1 MMINTNTCKKILIT
15 LVECLDS
22 SRPARSCKVCTTIIE
37 EEAIIITR
45 TGKGESQWVTTS
57 VTKGEL

>member
-22 SRPARSCKVCTTIIE
+22 SRPARSCKVYTTIIE